1 MNVTVRRPFRLALV
15 FSLLLHLAALTVPGW
30 QLPLLEDEEPQ
41 EMLDAT
47 LVAPVQARPLPPQ
60 PVPKLPQPKKLPRP
74 KATPVEPTVSAPENT
89 LAAPA
94 PEIAVAAPE
103 PAFVP
108 ETLAAPEPPPAAV
121 LPTPTFTYANL
132 WPKNGR
138 IVFQVT
144 RGEGGLIVGQGEH
157 RWTHDEQNYELH
169 AVAETIGLAAL
180 FRPVQVTQTSR
191 GVFSANGL
199 QPQEFR
205 TERDGKPKSEVH
217 FDAPQDAALPTQ
229 DLLSLFYQLGA
240 ASFDVP
246 EFTILVKTGRKVSR
260 LTVVVGETLQLDSPL
275 GEREVRH
282 LKISGRSNED
292 STEIWLDTVTR
303 LPLKIRHR
311 DRKGE
316 VFDQIATTITL
327 EKTE

>member
-1 MNVTVRRPFRLALV
+1 MKGTVRRPFRLALAL
-15 FSLLLHLAALTVPGW
+15 SLLLHLAVLTVPGW
-30 QLPLLEDEEPQ
+30 RMPLPEEDDDLAT
-41 EMLDAT
+41 LDAT
-47 LVAPVQARPLPPQ
+47 LVEPVQTQPKVQPKPLPK
-60 PVPKLPQPKKLPRP
+60 PVPKPRPQPPATPALPRAVTDP
-74 KATPVEPTVSAPENT
+74 LPVAET
-89 LAAPA
+89 AA
-94 PEIAVAAPE
+94 AAE

-108 ETLAAPEPPPAAV
+108 ESPSAPELPPAAV
-121 LPTPTFTYANL
+121 PPMPTFAYASL

-138 IVFQVT
+138 IVYQVT
-144 RGEGGLIVGQGEH
+144 RGDGGLIVGQGEH
-157 RWTHDEQNYELH
+157 RWSHDEQSYELH
-169 AVAETIGLAAL
+169 AVAETTGLAAL

-191 GVFSANGL
+191 GVFGANGL

-205 TERDGKPKSEVH
+205 TERDGKPKSEVR
-217 FDAPQDAALPTQ
+217 FDAPQDAALPVQ
-229 DLLSLFYQLGA
+229 DLLSLFYQLGV

-246 EFTILVKTGRKVSR
+246 EFTILVKTGRKVSKFA
-260 LTVVVGETLQLDSPL
+260 VVVGEILKLDSPL

-282 LKISGRSNED
+282 LKIAGRSNED

>member
-1 MNVTVRRPFRLALV
+1 MNVTVRRPFRLALG

-47 LVAPVQARPLPPQ
+47 LVVSVQAHAKAQPKPLPKPAPKPRPQPQATPAVPRAVTEPAPVA
-60 PVPKLPQPKKLPRP
+60 
-74 KATPVEPTVSAPENT
+74 E
-89 LAAPA
+89 AA
-94 PEIAVAAPE
+94 VAPE

-108 ETLAAPEPPPAAV
+108 ESSEAPEPPPAAV
-121 LPTPTFTYANL
+121 PPAPTFAYANL

-144 RGEGGLIVGQGEH
+144 RGDGGLIVGQGEH
-157 RWTHDEQNYELH
+157 RWTHDEQSYELH

-191 GVFSANGL
+191 GAFTANGL

-205 TERDGKPKSEVH
+205 TERDGKPKSEVR

-246 EFTILVKTGRKVSR
+246 EFAILVKTGRKLSKF
-260 LTVVVGETLQLDSPL
+260 TVVVGETLKLDSPL

-282 LKISGRSNED
+282 LKIAGRSNED

-327 EKTE
+327 EKPE

>member
-1 MNVTVRRPFRLALV
+1 MNVTVRRPFRLALG
-15 FSLLLHLAALTVPGW
+15 FSLLLHLAALTIPGW

-41 EMLDAT
+41 ELLDAT
-47 LVAPVQARPLPPQ
+47 LVVPVQPQPKAQPKPLPK
-60 PVPKLPQPKKLPRP
+60 PVPKPRPQPSVKP
-74 KATPVEPTVSAPENT
+74 ATPAMPVAVTEPVPET
-89 LAAPA
+89 
-94 PEIAVAAPE
+94 AVAAE

-108 ETLAAPEPPPAAV
+108 EPLVAPEPVAAAVPPA
-121 LPTPTFTYANL
+121 PTFSYANL

-144 RGEGGLIVGQGEH
+144 RGDGGLIVGQGEH
-157 RWTHDEQNYELH
+157 RWTHDEQSYELH
-169 AVAETIGLAAL
+169 AVAETTGLAAL

-191 GVFSANGL
+191 GAFTANGL

-205 TERDGKPKSEVH
+205 TERDGKPKSEAR
-217 FDAPQDAALPTQ
+217 FDAPQDAALPAQ

-246 EFTILVKTGRKVSR
+246 EFTILVKAGRKVSKF
-260 LTVVVGETLQLDSPL
+260 TVVVGEIMQLDSPL

-282 LKISGRSNED
+282 LKIAGRSNED

>member
-1 MNVTVRRPFRLALV
+1 MNVTVRRPFRLALG
-15 FSLLLHLAALTVPGW
+15 FSLLLHLAVLTVPGW
-30 QLPLLEDEEPQ
+30 RLPLLEDEEPQ

-47 LVAPVQARPLPPQ
+47 LVVPVQTQPKAPPKLLPK
-60 PVPKLPQPKKLPRP
+60 PVPKPVPKPRP
-74 KATPVEPTVSAPENT
+74 PPPATPAMPVAVTDSMPVAET
-89 LAAPA
+89 APA
-94 PEIAVAAPE
+94 FVPESPSPSAAAPE
-103 PAFVP
+103 PA
-108 ETLAAPEPPPAAV
+108 AAAV
-121 LPTPTFTYANL
+121 LPAPTFAYANL

-144 RGEGGLIVGQGEH
+144 RGDGGLIVGQGEH
-157 RWTHDEQNYELH
+157 RWTHDEQSYELH

-191 GVFSANGL
+191 GAFTANGL

-205 TERDGKPKSEVH
+205 TERDGKPKSEFR
-217 FDAPQDAALPTQ
+217 FDAPQDATLPTQ

-246 EFTILVKTGRKVSR
+246 EFTISVKTGRKVSKFV
-260 LTVVVGETLQLDSPL
+260 VVVGETLKLDSPL

-282 LKISGRSNED
+282 LKIAGRLNED

-327 EKTE
+327 EKPE

>member
-1 MNVTVRRPFRLALV
+1 LG

-47 LVAPVQARPLPPQ
+47 LVVSVQAHAKAQPKPLPKPAPKPRPQPQATPAVPRAVTEPAPVA
-60 PVPKLPQPKKLPRP
+60 
-74 KATPVEPTVSAPENT
+74 E
-89 LAAPA
+89 AA
-94 PEIAVAAPE
+94 VAPE

-108 ETLAAPEPPPAAV
+108 ESSEAPEPPPAAV
-121 LPTPTFTYANL
+121 PPAPTFAYANL

-144 RGEGGLIVGQGEH
+144 RGDGGLIVGQGEH
-157 RWTHDEQNYELH
+157 RWTHDEQSYELH

-191 GVFSANGL
+191 GAFTANGL

-205 TERDGKPKSEVH
+205 TERDGKPKSEVR

-246 EFTILVKTGRKVSR
+246 EFAILVKTGRKLSKF
-260 LTVVVGETLQLDSPL
+260 TVVVGETLKLDSPL

-282 LKISGRSNED
+282 LKIAGRSNED

-327 EKTE
+327 EKPE

>member
-1 MNVTVRRPFRLALV
+1 MPA
-15 FSLLLHLAALTVPGW
+15 
-30 QLPLLEDEEPQ
+30 
-41 EMLDAT
+41 
-47 LVAPVQARPLPPQ
+47 APVA
-60 PVPKLPQPKKLPRP
+60 
-74 KATPVEPTVSAPENT
+74 ATE
-89 LAAPA
+89 PA
-94 PEIAVAAPE
+94 PPVGEAAAAAG

-108 ETLAAPEPPPAAV
+108 ESPVVPEPASAAV
-121 LPTPTFTYANL
+121 PPVPQGFPSVTPTFAYASL

-138 IVFQVT
+138 IVYQVT
-144 RGEGGLIVGQGEH
+144 RGDGGLIVGQGEH
-157 RWTHDEQNYELH
+157 RWSHDEQSYELH
-169 AVAETIGLAAL
+169 AVAETTGLAAL

-205 TERDGKPKSEVH
+205 TERDGKPKSEVR
-217 FDAPQDAALPTQ
+217 FDAPHDAALPVQ

-246 EFTILVKTGRKVSR
+246 EFTILVKTGRKVSKFA
-260 LTVVVGETLQLDSPL
+260 VVVGEIMKLDSPL

-282 LKISGRSNED
+282 LKIAGRSNED
-292 STEIWLDTVTR
+292 STEIWLDTLTR

-311 DRKGE
+311 DRRGE

>member
-1 MNVTVRRPFRLALV
+1 MNGTVRRPFRLALAL
-15 FSLLLHLAALTVPGW
+15 SLMLHLAALTVPGW
-30 QLPLLEDEEPQ
+30 RLPLLEDEEPQ

-47 LVAPVQARPLPPQ
+47 LVVPVQAQPKAQPKPLPKPAPKPRPQ
-60 PVPKLPQPKKLPRP
+60 PQ
-74 KATPVEPTVSAPENT
+74 ATPAVPSAVTE
-89 LAAPA
+89 PA
-94 PEIAVAAPE
+94 PVAEAAAAPE
-103 PAFVP
+103 PAF
-108 ETLAAPEPPPAAV
+108 APESSEAPESPPAAV
-121 LPTPTFTYANL
+121 LPTPTFAYANL

-157 RWTHDEQNYELH
+157 RWTHDDQSYELH

-191 GVFSANGL
+191 GAFTANGL

-205 TERDGKPKSEVH
+205 TERDGKPKSEVR

-246 EFTILVKTGRKVSR
+246 EFAILVKTGRKLSKF
-260 LTVVVGETLQLDSPL
+260 TVVVGETLKLDSPL

-282 LKISGRSNED
+282 LKIAGRSNED

-327 EKTE
+327 EKPE

>member
-1 MNVTVRRPFRLALV
+1 MNGTVRRPFRLALAL
-15 FSLLLHLAALTVPGW
+15 SLLLHLGVLTVPGW
-30 QLPLLEDEEPQ
+30 RLPLLEDKVPQ
-41 EMLDAT
+41 ELLNAT
-47 LVAPVQARPLPPQ
+47 LVVPVQAQAKAQPTPLPKPA
-60 PVPKLPQPKKLPRP
+60 PKPRP
-74 KATPVEPTVSAPENT
+74 KPQAMPAVPVAVTEP
-89 LAAPA
+89 APA
-94 PEIAVAAPE
+94 AEAAAAAEPGFVPESPVIPE
-103 PAFVP
+103 PAS
-108 ETLAAPEPPPAAV
+108 AAV
-121 LPTPTFTYANL
+121 LPAPTFPYANL

-138 IVFQVT
+138 IVYQVT
-144 RGEGGLIVGQGEH
+144 RGDGGLIIGQGEH
-157 RWTHDEQNYELH
+157 RWSHDEQSYELH
-169 AVAETIGLAAL
+169 ALAETTGLAAL

-205 TERDGKPKSEVH
+205 TERDGKPRSEVR
-217 FDAPQDAALPTQ
+217 FDAPHDAALPVQ

-246 EFTILVKTGRKVSR
+246 EFTILVKTGRKVSKFA
-260 LTVVVGETLQLDSPL
+260 VVVGEIMKLVSPL

-282 LKISGRSNED
+282 LKIAGRSNED

>member
-1 MNVTVRRPFRLALV
+1 VT
-15 FSLLLHLAALTVPGW
+15 
-30 QLPLLEDEEPQ
+30 EP
-41 EMLDAT
+41 
-47 LVAPVQARPLPPQ
+47 APVA
-60 PVPKLPQPKKLPRP
+60 
-74 KATPVEPTVSAPENT
+74 E
-89 LAAPA
+89 AA
-94 PEIAVAAPE
+94 AAPE
-103 PAFVP
+103 PAF
-108 ETLAAPEPPPAAV
+108 APESSEAPESPPAAV
-121 LPTPTFTYANL
+121 LPTPTFAYANL

-157 RWTHDEQNYELH
+157 RWTHDDQSYELH

-191 GVFSANGL
+191 GAFTANGL

-205 TERDGKPKSEVH
+205 TERDGKPKSEVR

-246 EFTILVKTGRKVSR
+246 EFAILVKTGRKLSKF
-260 LTVVVGETLQLDSPL
+260 TVVVGETLKLDSPL

-282 LKISGRSNED
+282 LKIAGRSNED

-327 EKTE
+327 EKPE